1 MNTPLL
7 FYDGVES
14 VVYVLKDDEDGL
26 RDGRR
31 GGAG

>member
-14 VVYVLKDDEDGL
+14 VVYVRKYDEDGL
-26 RDGRR
+26 RDGKR